1 MASNDK
7 KGNLNSQQ
15 KNKTCQQVIG
25 LGVDILEVK
34 RIKKIFN
41 KRKDAF
47 IKRIYTQ
54 EEIKYCEN
62 KKRSIESFAVRFS
75 AKEAFIKAIESD
87 YNITYKEIEVAKKES
102 KKPTIILSGK
112 ALQAAEEKNVTE
124 ILVSLSH
131 EKNYVIANIILKG
144 RIS

>member
-1 MASNDK
+1 MASNNK
-7 KGNLNSQQ
+7 KRNINLNQ
-15 KNKTCQQVIG
+15 KVDSCQEVIG

-34 RIKKIFN
+34 RIKQIFN
-41 KRKDAF
+41 KRKEAF
-47 IKRIYTQ
+47 LKRIYTQ

-87 YNITYKEIEVAKKES
+87 YNITYKEIEVVKKES
-102 KKPTIILSGK
+102 KKPAIILSGQALK
-112 ALQAAEEKNVTE
+112 AAKEKNVTE

-144 RIS
+144 

>member
-1 MASNDK
+1 MTSNNK
-7 KGNLNSQQ
+7 KRNMNLNNKGNHCLE
-15 KNKTCQQVIG
+15 VIG

-41 KRKDAF
+41 KRKNSF
-47 IKRIYTQ
+47 IKRIYTE
-54 EEIKYCEN
+54 EEINYCES

-75 AKEAFIKAIESD
+75 AKEAFIKAIESE
-87 YNITYKEIEVAKKES
+87 YNITYKEIEVVKKES
-102 KKPTIILSGK
+102 KKPAIILSGK

-144 RIS
+144 RV

>member
-1 MASNDK
+1 MASNNK
-7 KGNLNSQQ
+7 KRNINLNQ
-15 KNKTCQQVIG
+15 KVDSCQEVIG

-34 RIKKIFN
+34 RINQIFN
-41 KRKDAF
+41 KRKEAF
-47 IKRIYTQ
+47 LKRIYTQ

-87 YNITYKEIEVAKKES
+87 YNITYKEIEVVKKES
-102 KKPTIILSGK
+102 KKPAIILSGQALK
-112 ALQAAEEKNVTE
+112 AAKEKNVTE

-144 RIS
+144 

>member
-7 KGNLNSQQ
+7 KRNLNSQQ
-15 KNKTCQQVIG
+15 KNKTCQEVIG

>member
-1 MASNDK
+1 MASNNK
-7 KGNLNSQQ
+7 KRNLNSHQ
-15 KNKTCQQVIG
+15 KAKTYQEVIG

-41 KRKDAF
+41 KRKSSF
-47 IKRIYTQ
+47 VKRIYTE
-54 EEIKYCEN
+54 EEINYCEN

-87 YNITYKEIEVAKKES
+87 YSITYKEIEVVKKES
-102 KKPTIILSGK
+102 KKPAIILSGK
-112 ALQAAEEKNVTE
+112 ALKAAEEKNVTE

-144 RIS
+144 RV